1 MGWAGAQPGAVV
13 CFYPGVVYRPMHYRL
28 MANFPRVDLTNPY
41 LIGRFDGS
49 LVDGKPWGYAGGDTG
64 GTSFYPWGAMP
75 VAARGSSGATHR
87 PGFMERLVKF
97 GSSMGQV
104 RRLSARGAVCAER
117 CVDRWALRYGSEAP
131 RQPGRTIAVRETTK
145 LLRGCGGEG
154 RGVENDGKWL
164 LSYPPSTPQAD
175 EAGWPTGMAHGAEIA
190 LAHQSILRR
199 VHVE

>member
-1 MGWAGAQPGAVV
+1 VNEPTTLSFNSLHLTETRLTAGAQPGAVV

-104 RRLSARGAVCAER
+104 RRLSARGAVCA
-117 CVDRWALRYGSEAP
+117 DRKLHGNHQGAP
-131 RQPGRTIAVRETTK
+131 SR
-145 LLRGCGGEG
+145 
-154 RGVENDGKWL
+154 
-164 LSYPPSTPQAD
+164 
-175 EAGWPTGMAHGAEIA
+175 
-190 LAHQSILRR
+190 
-199 VHVE
+199 